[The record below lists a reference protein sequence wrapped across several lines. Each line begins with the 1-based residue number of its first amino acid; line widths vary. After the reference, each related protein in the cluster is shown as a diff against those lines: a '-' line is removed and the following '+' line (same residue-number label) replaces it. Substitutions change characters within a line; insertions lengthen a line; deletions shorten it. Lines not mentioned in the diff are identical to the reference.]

1 MDKIT
6 TGSPQTD
13 KSIRSLLLGFF
24 GVTAAFML
32 LPKTVKF
39 VIRRFLTGI
48 LSEIV
53 AVVVTGLLTEKLV
66 GYIAE
71 RDDSEHLP
79 EPPRHR

>member
-1 MDKIT
+1 MSNIT

-13 KSIRSLLLGFF
+13 KSLLSLLLGFF
-24 GVTAAFML
+24 GVTAAFLL

-39 VIRRFLTGI
+39 VIRRFITGI

-66 GYIAE
+66 GFIAE
-71 RDDSEHLP
+71 QHDSERLP
-79 EPPRHR
+79 EPPPHR